1 VAFIVMTET
10 MALSL
15 DVSAVPIRP
24 GGAGYYTIE
33 LARLL
38 CARADISLTMVAR
51 RGDAQRW
58 EKLADGRA
66 AVAASVPRHR
76 PGRLT
81 FEQIGFPRLLDN
93 LGVQVHH
100 APHYTMPEHTSVPC
114 VVTIH
119 DCTFFDHPEWHLR
132 SKVLLFRRAIR
143 RASRR
148 AAALICVSQGTAG
161 LLQEYCDVRAPIVV
175 APLGVDHHRFTPH
188 EPYPGADRALLS
200 SVGLPA
206 DRPLVAFV
214 GTLEPRKGVAPL
226 IAAFD
231 RVAQTQSDAVLVLAG
246 QMGWGLAQT
255 ERALGA
261 ARHGDRIVRTDYLP
275 DAAVP
280 ALLRQ
285 ATVVA
290 YPALEEGFGLPALE
304 ALACGTPLITT
315 SGTVM
320 AELAGGAAQLV
331 TPGDVTT
338 LADAL
343 AEALVA
349 GRDSPDV
356 ARRRALGIE
365 VAARHTWEASVE
377 RHLTA
382 YRMALSVPK

>member
-1 VAFIVMTET
+1 MNSKI
-10 MALSL
+10 ALSL
-15 DVSAVPIRP
+15 DVSAVPTRP

-38 CARADISLTMVAR
+38 CAHPDISLTVVAR
-51 RGDAQRW
+51 RGDRARW
-58 EKLADGRA
+58 REMIGSSAD
-66 AVAASVPRHR
+66 VIASVPSRR
-76 PGRLT
+76 PGRLV
-81 FEQIGFPRLLDN
+81 FEQIGFPRLLDS

-100 APHYTMPEHTSVPC
+100 APHYTMPERAAVPC

-143 RASRR
+143 RASLR
-148 AAALICVSQGTAG
+148 AAALICVSKGTAD
-161 LLQEYCDVRAPIVV
+161 LLREFCEVRAPIVV
-175 APLGVDHHRFTPH
+175 APLGVDHHRFTPE
-188 EPYPGADRALLS
+188 EPSPGADRAILS
-200 SVGLPA
+200 GIGVPL
-206 DRPLVAFV
+206 DRPIVAFV

-231 RVAQTQSDAVLVLAG
+231 RVAEVHRDAILVLGG
-246 QMGWGLAQT
+246 QMGWGLTQT
-255 ERALGA
+255 ERALEN
-261 ARHGDRIVRTDYLP
+261 ARHGDRIVRAGYLP

-315 SGTVM
+315 AGTVM

-331 TPGDVTT
+331 IPGDVVT

-343 AEALVA
+343 ASALAGGKEA
-349 GRDSPDV
+349 PDFIE
-356 ARRRALGIE
+356 RRALGVR
-365 VAARHTWEASVE
+365 VAAEHTWEASVA

-382 YRMALSVPK
+382 YEMALSASQ